1 MPNLAPFLIYAFVT
15 TFTPG
20 PNNILSMSNGLRF
33 GYRRTLRFLLGIA
46 SGFFVLMLL
55 CGLLNL
61 TLAAVVPSLRQWL
74 NILGALYMLY
84 LAWHILRSKPVE
96 EGADEKRL
104 NTFKAGF
111 ILQFVNMKAIL
122 YGITIYSLFIVG
134 TYHDPLS
141 IGVFAL
147 LLALGSFVSIS
158 CWALGGNLFRNFL
171 RKHYRFFN
179 LAMAGLLVYSA
190 VASLIEIWQ

>member
-61 TLAAVVPSLRQWL
+61 TLAAMVPSLRKWL

-96 EGADEKRL
+96 EGADEKSL

-122 YGITIYSLFIVG
+122 YGITIYSLFIIG

-141 IGVFAL
+141 IGVFSL
-147 LLALGSFVSIS
+147 LLAVGSFVSIS

-171 RKHYRFFN
+171 RKHYRVFN
-179 LAMAGLLVYSA
+179 WVMAGLLVYSV

>member
-96 EGADEKRL
+96 EGGEEKSL

-171 RKHYRFFN
+171 RKHYRVFN
-179 LAMAGLLVYSA
+179 LVMAGLLVYSA
-190 VASLIEIWQ
+190 MASLIEKW